1 MLGCETTGVASHR
14 PGAAGTAAER
24 RAARSGSA
32 ARVCGGVISRDQA
45 REVVIAA
52 LYARV
57 STEKQEKDETIAS
70 QLDALHRAA
79 AEGGYEVAPEH
90 IFVDAHHSGA
100 RLDRPALD
108 KLRDLAA
115 EGMFEAIPVY
125 SPDRLARQYAHQV
138 IVIEELSRA
147 GCRVVFLNHAFG
159 QSPEEQMLLQIQG
172 VFAEYE
178 RALIKERLRRGRLF
192 AARHGRATW
201 GNPPYGYT
209 YIPKTDTTPQQ
220 LVINEVEAEIVRQMY
235 RWLIEEEMS
244 SYAIEKRLVT
254 QRVPTR
260 AGLTRQ
266 GWCQSTVIGILRNAL
281 YKGEG
286 YYNRTMAVD
295 ARRPHKEKGFK
306 DRRPG
311 NLRGRVER
319 PQEEW
324 VTVRVPAI
332 VGPETWDLAQAQLAR
347 NRERAGRNN
356 TRHDYLLRSLLVC
369 GQCGRRLV
377 GCWSNNGGRYMC
389 STRYPRHE
397 PWACD
402 GRSIQAIRLEPLI
415 WEYVCGLLAD
425 PSVLQ
430 ARYREGCG
438 DRAVDGREEQ
448 ERDRLARKVQG
459 LEREVQRLIDA
470 YQAGVIDLTELQE
483 RRRRIDE
490 HSGLL
495 RERLAEIVTQ
505 RATREQ
511 ELRLLEGVEG
521 FSASVRDGLE
531 DASFTVKQRVLQL
544 VVDRIVV
551 EETRVVIHHV
561 VPTGPVRLQTGQFPD
576 ENLQRPR

>member
-14 PGAAGTAAER
+14 PGAAGTAAEQ

-32 ARVCGGVISRDQA
+32 AGVCGGVISRDQD

-79 AEGGYEVAPEH
+79 TEGGYEVAPEH

-115 EGMFEAIPVY
+115 EGMFEAVLVY

-147 GCRVVFLNHAFG
+147 GCHVVFLNHAFG

-192 AARHGRATW
+192 AARQGRAAW

-220 LVINEVEAEIVRQMY
+220 LMVQEAEAEIVRQMY
-235 RWLIEEEMS
+235 RWLIEEELS

-260 AGLTRQ
+260 AGNKR
-266 GWCQSTVIGILRNAL
+266 GWCQSTVIGILRNPL

-286 YYNRTMAVD
+286 YYNRSCRAVSSRP
-295 ARRPHKEKGFK
+295 ARR
-306 DRRPG
+306 
-311 NLRGRVER
+311 
-319 PQEEW
+319 
-324 VTVRVPAI
+324 
-332 VGPETWDLAQAQLAR
+332 
-347 NRERAGRNN
+347 RAEASRAP
-356 TRHDYLLRSLLVC
+356 RHRSRASWLRSRRK
-369 GQCGRRLV
+369 RRL
-377 GCWSNNGGRYMC
+377 
-389 STRYPRHE
+389 
-397 PWACD
+397 
-402 GRSIQAIRLEPLI
+402 
-415 WEYVCGLLAD
+415 
-425 PSVLQ
+425 
-430 ARYREGCG
+430 
-438 DRAVDGREEQ
+438 
-448 ERDRLARKVQG
+448 
-459 LEREVQRLIDA
+459 
-470 YQAGVIDLTELQE
+470 
-483 RRRRIDE
+483 
-490 HSGLL
+490 
-495 RERLAEIVTQ
+495 
-505 RATREQ
+505 
-511 ELRLLEGVEG
+511 
-521 FSASVRDGLE
+521 
-531 DASFTVKQRVLQL
+531 
-544 VVDRIVV
+544 
-551 EETRVVIHHV
+551 
-561 VPTGPVRLQTGQFPD
+561 
-576 ENLQRPR
+576 